1 VNGGV
6 LTASQLALLRAV
18 QDRLVPPEGDLPGAG
33 EAGGAERVDGH
44 LAARPALRPALLA
57 ALGEIEAEAERLLD
71 QAPPTSAGTRGNEE
85 ASGRAPLPDGAEQ
98 GPLFL
103 SLSPEGRDAVLR
115 AVETARPAP
124 FRVLLRQTY
133 IAYYTHPAVLAAV
146 GYPSPAPQPAGF
158 PLAGFDESL
167 LARVRQRGK
176 RWRDA

>member
-1 VNGGV
+1 VSGGV

-57 ALGEIEAEAERLLD
+57 ALGAIEAEAERLLD
-71 QAPPTSAGTRGNEE
+71 RAPQTSAGTPGDESPGPVPPPG
-85 ASGRAPLPDGAEQ
+85 ADGH
-98 GPLFL
+98 GPSFL
-103 SLSPEGRDAVLR
+103 SLGPEGRDAVLR
-115 AVETARPAP
+115 AVEAAHPGP
-124 FRVLLRQTY
+124 FRALLRETY

-158 PLAGFDESL
+158 PLAGFDETL
-167 LARVRQRGK
+167 LAGVRQRGK